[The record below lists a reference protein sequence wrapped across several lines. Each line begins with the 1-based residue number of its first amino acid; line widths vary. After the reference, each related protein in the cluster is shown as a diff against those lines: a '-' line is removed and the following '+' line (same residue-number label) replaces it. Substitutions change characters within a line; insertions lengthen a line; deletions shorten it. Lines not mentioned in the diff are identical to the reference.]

1 VVNSTRRSHNAATR
15 APVHPAGRRGLTRSW
30 RRPHRGVSVGRP
42 SLPSRWKET
51 IPMVVVLGI
60 DVHKDSHTAV
70 AVDAVGHEVGQRRVI
85 GSCCEGRCAHSTAW
99 SCGSRS
105 RTAGMSVST
114 RLERALLAAGQQVVR
129 VPPGRWPGHGLCR
142 ARVESPIRLTR
153 WPPPGPC
160 CASLT
165 YRSLPMTGCH
175 GRSSCWLITGR
186 TWWPAAPGCR
196 TRGAGTGPAKGER
209 QDHDDLF
216 HARGVRERTWRPIAL
231 ASAT

>member
-1 VVNSTRRSHNAATR
+1 
-15 APVHPAGRRGLTRSW
+15 
-30 RRPHRGVSVGRP
+30 
-42 SLPSRWKET
+42 
-51 IPMVVVLGI
+51 MVVVLGI

-70 AVDAVGHEVGQRRVI
+70 AVDAVAREVGQRRVWATEA
-85 GSCCEGRCAHSTAW
+85 GHRQLLRGAL
-99 SCGSRS
+99 RS
-105 RTAGMSVST
+105 FDGVELRFAVEDCRHVST

-129 VPPGRWPGHGLCR
+129 VPPGRWPGHGLRR

-165 YRSLPMTGCH
+165 YRSLPMRGCH

-196 TRGAGTGPAKGER
+196 TRGAGTEPAKGER
-209 QDHDDLF
+209 QDHDDLS